1 MADRIPLIVNPGA
14 SQIQELQ
21 NSDDLVLSGQLKMT
35 GIANNGDSDIS
46 LSGGSDAKAVIG
58 ITSTSSNL
66 SQLSIDCRNNADNA
80 SLNVADFK
88 VGTSNKIELVVKG
101 DVTATNFI
109 KTDGTPI
116 ASNTPTF
123 KAKLSAD
130 QTITAT
136 TGNNVNTVKVQ
147 FDSEEIDSGNRYNNT
162 ASTVNGIPAYSFK
175 PDVAGF
181 YFVSAS
187 TSVESSG
194 HEVTFARVQIYKN
207 SDVISA
213 CVTHTNSTTNGDD
226 KEFTQTTSTIIQMN
240 GTSDTLH
247 VQTDATTDGTG
258 TLKLNHTTF
267 RNYFFGYK
275 LIT

>member
-1 MADRIPLIVNPGA
+1 MANRIPLIVNPTS
-14 SQIQELQ
+14 SQIQELPTG
-21 NSDDLVLSGQLKMT
+21 DVLFIPNT
-35 GIANNGDSDIS
+35 VDVNGSVDIS
-46 LSGGSDAKAVIG
+46 TALTLSSSATTQTRFAVSATTASTNTTTGCATFAGGVGIGGAV
-58 ITSTSSNL
+58 
-66 SQLSIDCRNNADNA
+66 
-80 SLNVADFK
+80 NV
-88 VGTSNKIELVVKG
+88 GGNI
-101 DVTATNFI
+101 TATNFI
-109 KTDGTPI
+109 KADGTPI
-116 ASNTPTF
+116 ASNAPTF

-130 QTITAT
+130 QAISPNV
-136 TGNNVNTVKVQ
+136 GNSVNTVKVQ
-147 FDSEEIDSGNRYNNT
+147 FDSEEIDSDNRYNNT
-162 ASTVNGIPAYSFK
+162 GSTDNGIPAYSFK
-175 PDVAGF
+175 PDVAGT

-213 CVTHTNSTTNGDD
+213 CVTETDTTTSGGD

-267 RNYFFGYK
+267 RNYFFAYK
-275 LIT
+275 LIL